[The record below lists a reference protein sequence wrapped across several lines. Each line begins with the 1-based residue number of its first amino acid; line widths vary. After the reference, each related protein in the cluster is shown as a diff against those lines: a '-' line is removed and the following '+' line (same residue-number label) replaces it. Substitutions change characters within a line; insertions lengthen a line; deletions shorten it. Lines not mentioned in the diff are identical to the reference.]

1 MSIVYDMSP
10 EESDMTDK
18 RLRRKLGADAATF
31 LARYCAEVKHEFG
44 ELEEPAEFSIGIDY
58 RLVLTNKPDEAD
70 IKLSSGSGGRPTHVV
85 EIPKDPS
92 RSHPFR
98 QKEVIEKVNE
108 LLDDSDINQ
117 YYIRCINMVYKTKSK
132 PQFFYQGT
140 IKGYP
145 AQYSQNFVDRIV
157 RHHNRGKDFFIK
169 TKEKAKRKR

>member
-18 RLRRKLGADAATF
+18 RLRRRLGADAATF

-44 ELEEPAEFSIGIDY
+44 ELEKAAEFSIGIDY

-70 IKLSSGSGGRPTHVV
+70 IKLSSGPGGRVTHVV

-98 QKEVIEKVNE
+98 QK
-108 LLDDSDINQ
+108 
-117 YYIRCINMVYKTKSK
+117 
-132 PQFFYQGT
+132 
-140 IKGYP
+140 
-145 AQYSQNFVDRIV
+145 
-157 RHHNRGKDFFIK
+157 
-169 TKEKAKRKR
+169 